1 MLHQPKLK
9 FEEDKERTAT
19 RSPPKKSK
27 VEQSVP
33 KKKKLKLDAD
43 KAVEKSQHLRFGKA
57 EITPDEASRMTK
69 QQKRA
74 MYAAAAARSA
84 AHREVDQYEDD
95 NVGTQALNEGLKSEE
110 AASNFSKNRY
120 IQRAIDFENSMND
133 LESQLYY
140 RRLSPKEVAQQ
151 VLKATCQFYD
161 ADWCGLIQVD
171 LDLSLWT
178 PFWWFNTG
186 ATDKTMLLTEE
197 YESAEFLDR
206 WVQAVRKGIPMVV
219 PDAEATK
226 EAYPAEYDLYQRLGI
241 RSVIAVSLEPRPVA
255 LLAVR
260 NPKRYI
266 QQTSMLRILAYVLLA
281 SYNEQKMLNR
291 LQMAYIPTSIQSSK
305 DIYVSL
311 FGELSIST
319 SKGVLKEADF
329 SSPRISRLISYLLIS
344 RKNAI
349 SPQEITQTLWPDDS
363 DNPAKNVKGLVYRL
377 RQKFSLISDEPLI
390 LSSASGYQLN
400 PKLHIMTDYQRFD
413 ELVSSAVRASSV
425 INKVDILKN
434 ALDLYHGKVL
444 SSADGEHLHHRQEP
458 CPEFCRTPHPGRNEP
473 GR

>member
-1 MLHQPKLK
+1 MRQSDHEY
-9 FEEDKERTAT
+9 EE
-19 RSPPKKSK
+19 RS
-27 VEQSVP
+27 
-33 KKKKLKLDAD
+33 
-43 KAVEKSQHLRFGKA
+43 FG
-57 EITPDEASRMTK
+57 D
-69 QQKRA
+69 
-74 MYAAAAARSA
+74 
-84 AHREVDQYEDD
+84 
-95 NVGTQALNEGLKSEE
+95 
-110 AASNFSKNRY
+110 

-140 RRLSPKEVAQQ
+140 QHLSPKEVAQQ

-171 LDLSLWT
+171 LDLNLWT

-206 WVQAVRKGIPMVV
+206 WVQTVRKGIPMVV
-219 PDAEATK
+219 SDAEATK
-226 EAYPAEYDLYQRLGI
+226 EAYPAEYNLYQRLGI

-363 DNPAKNVKGLVYRL
+363 DNPAKNVKGLIYRL

-400 PKLHIMTDYQRFD
+400 PELHIMTDYQRFD
-413 ELVSSAVRASSV
+413 ELVSAIHFLPIRRTAQMDELNPTVREQEIYEEMELTPEMIKSIRTLCATCLRHFV
-425 INKVDILKN
+425 EAKAFKI
-434 ALDLYHGKVL
+434 ALVP
-444 SSADGEHLHHRQEP
+444 SADRSMDTCTVCQTRRGHDYVVMHR
-458 CPEFCRTPHPGRNEP
+458 
-473 GR
+473 

>member
-1 MLHQPKLK
+1 MRQPDHEY
-9 FEEDKERTAT
+9 EE
-19 RSPPKKSK
+19 RS
-27 VEQSVP
+27 
-33 KKKKLKLDAD
+33 
-43 KAVEKSQHLRFGKA
+43 FG
-57 EITPDEASRMTK
+57 D
-69 QQKRA
+69 
-74 MYAAAAARSA
+74 
-84 AHREVDQYEDD
+84 
-95 NVGTQALNEGLKSEE
+95 
-110 AASNFSKNRY
+110 

-140 RRLSPKEVAQQ
+140 QHLSPKEVAQQ

-171 LDLSLWT
+171 LDLNLWT
-178 PFWWFNTG
+178 PFWWFNAG

-206 WVQAVRKGIPMVV
+206 WVQTVRKGIPMVV

-226 EAYPAEYDLYQRLGI
+226 EAYPAEYNLYQRLGI

-329 SSPRISRLISYLLIS
+329 SSPSINRLISYLLIS

-377 RQKFSLISDEPLI
+377 RQKFSIISDEPLV

-400 PKLHIMTDYQRFD
+400 PELHIMTDYQRFD

-444 SSADGEHLHHRQEP
+444 TSIMGRS
-458 CPEFCRTPHPGRNEP
+458 CPPQMGSIGSFSFPQNTIFPIWVLSVNC
-473 GR
+473 